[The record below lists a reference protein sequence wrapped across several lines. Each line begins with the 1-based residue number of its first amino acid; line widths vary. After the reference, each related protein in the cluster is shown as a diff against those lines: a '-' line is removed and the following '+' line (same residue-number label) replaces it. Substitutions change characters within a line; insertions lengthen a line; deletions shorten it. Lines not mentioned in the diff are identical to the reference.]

1 MRHHNYTDIVD
12 KYRYKN
18 ISFIGVDGSADN
30 LNYMATNYVDGLVG
44 EQTYEIGSM
53 AAQSLYKILTEGPES
68 VPDKLPTKLINY
80 NLVPDELPPLEFNQ
94 SLLGN
99 LKYVGFTCFGLVAA
113 GVLICTVWTLWHS
126 KSIVVKASQPFF
138 LVMTA
143 GGVLVMGSTLIP
155 LSFDDGGESISE
167 AYAKGIC
174 MTIPWLGFLGFS
186 ITFSAMFS
194 KTWRVNQFFKSS
206 NAHGRIQVRE
216 RDVLLPFFFIFT
228 LNTIILI
235 CWTIID
241 PLVYTR
247 RFADGTD
254 LWNREIASSGSC
266 RSENGA
272 LAYLAPLG
280 VSKYQSILNL
290 LHLLS

>member
-1 MRHHNYTDIVD
+1 
-12 KYRYKN
+12 
-18 ISFIGVDGSADN
+18 
-30 LNYMATNYVDGLVG
+30 
-44 EQTYEIGSM
+44 
-53 AAQSLYKILTEGPES
+53 
-68 VPDKLPTKLINY
+68 
-80 NLVPDELPPLEFNQ
+80 
-94 SLLGN
+94 
-99 LKYVGFTCFGLVAA
+99 
-113 GVLICTVWTLWHS
+113 
-126 KSIVVKASQPFF
+126 
-138 LVMTA
+138 
-143 GGVLVMGSTLIP
+143 
-155 LSFDDGGESISE
+155 
-167 AYAKGIC
+167 

-254 LWNREIASSGSC
+254 LWNRDIASSGSC

-272 LAYLAPLG
+272 VAYLAPLG